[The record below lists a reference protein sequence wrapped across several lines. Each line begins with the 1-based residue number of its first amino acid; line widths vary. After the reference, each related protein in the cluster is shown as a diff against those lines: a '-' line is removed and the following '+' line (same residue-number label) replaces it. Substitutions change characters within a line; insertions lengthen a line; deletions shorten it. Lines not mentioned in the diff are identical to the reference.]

1 LTDTSIAA
9 AIDVLA
15 STPATMRAL
24 LAEMPDEI
32 VAARDDEGWSARDVL
47 AHLVSLNGPALLDRV
62 GLMLEQDDPPIP
74 NVDEQALLDRSGLRS
89 RPVAVLLEEFARQ
102 RAGAAAWLRGLPP
115 EALARTGRHSV
126 AGRLTVAEVVHHK
139 AWHDL
144 LHVRQ
149 VCALLAAPLDEQR
162 GAMRMFT

>member
-1 LTDTSIAA
+1 MSDTSIRA

-32 VAARDDEGWSARDVL
+32 VAARDDQGWSAKDVL
-47 AHLVSLNGPALLDRV
+47 AHLVSLNGPTLLDRV
-62 GLMLEQDDPPIP
+62 QPMLEQDDPPIP
-74 NVDEQALLDRSGLRS
+74 NVDEQALLDSSGLRS
-89 RPVAVLLEEFARQ
+89 QPVAALLEEFARQ
-102 RAGAAAWLRGLPP
+102 RAGAVAWLRGLPP

-126 AGRLTVAEVVHHK
+126 AGRLTVAEIVHHK

-149 VCALLAAPLDEQR
+149 MCTLLAAPLDEQR
-162 GAMRMFT
+162 GAMCMFT